1 MGAMTRALLAFGA
14 LAASLSPAVV
24 LGDDAFEHALS
35 LASEKRYAEAR
46 EVLNPL
52 LEREPGNPRARLL
65 HGILRARAGRVSEAI
80 DIFEAL
86 RRDHPEM
93 SEPYNNLAVLYA
105 VEGRL
110 DDART
115 TLLAAL
121 ERGPDAVVY
130 ANLGDVYTK
139 LARHA
144 YRRARDLD
152 PGGALSD
159 QETDTTF
166 PLVDSPAPSMQVREA
181 VTAPRKVVLTT
192 RGVASTPPESTPQSG
207 GVGKETR
214 ETATEW
220 MAAAAKPPDVAV
232 DPRSSIL
239 GGTQVPG
246 TVSVGGLSSVVE
258 AASTP
263 DAFCVRAGGFDGRR
277 AVADAALW
285 LRSQG
290 AEIIEVRHEEQE
302 IAGSYRVYLP
312 PLPTRGAAAEKL
324 REIRERGVRDVAI
337 IRNGDLA
344 NGISFGIY
352 NKADNVHR
360 RVAALGQLG
369 YSVRSAAEGVETVEE
384 YAIRARAEGAPAGLD
399 AAWTSRFPERSL
411 RIADCG

>member
-14 LAASLSPAVV
+14 LAASLSPAAV

-46 EVLNPL
+46 EVLDPL

-110 DDART
+110 DHART

-139 LARHA
+139 LARRA
-144 YRRARDLD
+144 YRQARDLD
-152 PGGALSD
+152 PGGTLSE
-159 QETDTTF
+159 QEMDTTF
-166 PLVDSPAPSMQVREA
+166 ALAESPAPSTQVHEA
-181 VTAPRKVVLTT
+181 ATAPRKAAP
-192 RGVASTPPESTPQSG
+192 AS
-207 GVGKETR
+207 
-214 ETATEW
+214 
-220 MAAAAKPPDVAV
+220 MAAATKPLDIAA

-239 GGTQVPG
+239 GGTQVPV
-246 TVSVGGLSSVVE
+246 TISVRGLSSAAE

-263 DAFCVRAGGFDGRR
+263 DAFCVHAGGFDGRR

-285 LRSQG
+285 LRSRG

-312 PLPTRGAAAEKL
+312 PFPTRGEAAAKL

-337 IRNGDLA
+337 IQDGDLA

-352 NKADNVHR
+352 GEADNVHR

-369 YSVRSAAEGVETVEE
+369 YSVRSAAEDVETVEE
-384 YAIRARAEGAPAGLD
+384 YVIRARAEGAAAGLD
-399 AAWTSRFPERSL
+399 AAWTSRFPGSSL

>member
-1 MGAMTRALLAFGA
+1 MTRALLAFGA
-14 LAASLSPAVV
+14 LAVGLSPAAV

-52 LEREPGNPRARLL
+52 LDREPGNPRMRLL
-65 HGILRARAGRVSEAI
+65 HGILRARTGRVSEAI

-110 DDART
+110 DHART

-139 LARHA
+139 LARRA

-152 PGGALSD
+152 PGETLS
-159 QETDTTF
+159 EELDTTF
-166 PLVDSPAPSMQVREA
+166 PLVESPASSTQVHEA
-181 VTAPRKVVLTT
+181 VTAPGKAALETLGAATT
-192 RGVASTPPESTPQSG
+192 
-207 GVGKETR
+207 
-214 ETATEW
+214 
-220 MAAAAKPPDVAV
+220 PPDVAA

-239 GGTQVPG
+239 GGTQVPV
-246 TVSVGGLSSVVE
+246 TISVRGLSSAAE
-258 AASTP
+258 TASTP
-263 DAFCVRAGGFDGRR
+263 DAFCVHAGGFDGRH

-285 LRSQG
+285 LRSHG
-290 AEIIEVRHEEQE
+290 AEIIEVRHEEQK

-312 PLPTRGAAAEKL
+312 PFPTRGEAAAKL
-324 REIRERGVRDVAI
+324 REIRGRGVRDVAI

-352 NKADNVHR
+352 SKADNVHR

-369 YSVRSAAEGVETVEE
+369 YSVRSAAEDVETVEE

-399 AAWTSRFPERSL
+399 AAWTSRFPESSL